1 VSIVLLKNNSMFLRA
16 LIRDDDG
23 NQISEATVTATIS
36 TLAGAEI
43 WAGSLDSVDG
53 NSRYNYEVLLP
64 SDLDINIGTKYQA
77 VVSSVRGEYSNS
89 VRVTVFCQ
97 RNKE

>member
-23 NQISEATVTATIS
+23 NQVSDATVSATIS

-43 WAGSLDSVDG
+43 WSGALSLANG

-64 SDLDINIGTKYQA
+64 ADLDINIGTKYQA
-77 VVSSVRGEYSNS
+77 VVSSIRGEYSNS